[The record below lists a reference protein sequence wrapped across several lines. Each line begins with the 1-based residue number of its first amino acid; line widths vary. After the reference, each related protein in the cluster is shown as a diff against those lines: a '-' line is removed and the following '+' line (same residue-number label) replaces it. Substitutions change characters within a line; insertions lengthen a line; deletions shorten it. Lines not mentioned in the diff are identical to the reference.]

1 MCEQKK
7 NVQNN
12 AVCGAR
18 RAQHAARAGKPR
30 TFVAGGGLAVGGAGA
45 GCAARPR
52 AASPVQRQRWS
63 RAASSQRRRLTRYCR
78 ARACCSPRR
87 PRLGGR
93 CAGRAAQA
101 AAERRGRS
109 HLDACAQPP
118 APLASAGPRRARRDA
133 SDAARPRR
141 SSGSGRASRFWQS
154 AELGGARPF
163 SALLALIVR
172 RRGAAARARCR
183 TARPTAAAG
192 ARARRQACA
201 KARCDSA
208 CACRAL
214 AAER

>member
-7 NVQNN
+7 NVQN

-52 AASPVQRQRWS
+52 AASPAQRQRWS

-141 SSGSGRASRFWQS
+141 SSGSGRASRFWPS
-154 AELGGARPF
+154 AELARVLFLRSPRLLCAGGA
-163 SALLALIVR
+163 LLRARDVVR
-172 RRGAAARARCR
+172 RARPRRRARGQEDKP
-183 TARPTAAAG
+183 AQKQG
-192 ARARRQACA
+192 ATPH
-201 KARCDSA
+201 
-208 CACRAL
+208 AL
-214 AAER
+214 AVR